1 MRINGTSFT
10 VMQKGFSE
18 KTGKLH
24 AGKIRTSRP
33 DLRRK
38 KHTGNKNPGVL
49 FYIPFSLKGI
59 NTLFSL
65 IFRMFSELDI
75 FQKEPFHMPH
85 KQQCREGVI
94 AEGEGTGERMR
105 LLRHLVCAFVRI
117 VRKVRG
123 IPRRLSLVPR
133 SSFSGGSAAG
143 KSMGLPAPYPGQ
155 GKIPCTA

>member
-24 AGKIRTSRP
+24 AGKIRTSQP

-38 KHTGNKNPGVL
+38 KHTGNKNPGML
-49 FYIPFSLKGI
+49 FYALFPSMGV
-59 NTLFSL
+59 NTIFSL

-85 KQQCREGVI
+85 KQQYREGVI

-105 LLRHLVCAFVRI
+105 LLHHLVCAFVRI

-123 IPRRLSLVPR
+123 AHRALNSTLFLIVFSHRASGISPP
-133 SSFSGGSAAG
+133 SSSP
-143 KSMGLPAPYPGQ
+143 L
-155 GKIPCTA
+155 